1 MLRIVQLCIKG
12 VNLLKSRKKI
22 IIFLV
27 IIAVF
32 VGTYLFRH
40 STPERLVRSNLF
52 FKGYFISAFTTDIY
66 KAEIDSQYGQ
76 FYACKNPA
84 IGPDRYA
91 FIKENGLWYIN
102 WNGTGGG

>member
-1 MLRIVQLCIKG
+1 LYIGGKFIEIKEEDYY
-12 VNLLKSRKKI
+12 
-22 IIFLV
+22 FLV
-27 IIAVF
+27 IIVVF

-40 STPERLVRSNLF
+40 STPERLIRSNLF
-52 FKGYFISAFTTDIY
+52 FIGYFISAFTTDIY

-91 FIKENGLWYIN
+91 FIRENGLWYIN